1 MEALILR
8 GAIAERICKS
18 VITYNV
24 TVNGA
29 DDTRFS
35 MVWSN
40 ISLFAKE
47 TYIWVLNQLVEKLGR
62 INLL

>member
-47 TYIWVLNQLVEKLGR
+47 TESARRKAWTDQFVVIM
-62 INLL
+62 